1 MSRDEQLIMIR
12 AMKRFG
18 GAFVRALGEAFSLAD
33 ERNAGRLQ
41 AAFPQYIETYGPGS
55 AYFAEMQRE
64 EA

>member
-1 MSRDEQLIMIR
+1 MSHDEQLIMIR

-18 GAFVRALGEAFSLAD
+18 GSFVKALGEAFLKAD

-41 AAFPQYIETYGPGS
+41 AAFPNYIETYGPGS
-55 AYFAEMQRE
+55 AYFVEMQKE